1 LSSRPENLLY
11 GVEDRPP
18 ALTCALMAAQH
29 VSTLLLNTVYLL
41 LVLTA
46 AGVGPEE
53 TTQGIRLGFA
63 VIGIGTLLLCQA
75 GRRFGSG
82 YLIPWTFS
90 GLYIGATL
98 VAAQRGGMPLVIGMT
113 IFAGLLEIAL
123 SRVIGRLRSY
133 FPAEISGLCVVL
145 VGLSLA
151 LLGMKLLLGVTEGS
165 VATGRP
171 AEVLLGAGALAMMVG
186 VHVWGGTYLR
196 RYSPIIGIVSAY
208 LVGLAAGLINERAL
222 AAVAEAPLFALP
234 QWSPQLPRFDVGLAV
249 PFIAVAVASCLRVMG
264 DVVVSQKVN
273 DRNWLRPE
281 PRTMSG
287 GALADGAATILSA
300 GAGCMGGTSN
310 ASSVGLATATGV
322 TARVVG
328 LWVGTLLVVLSALPA
343 AALLYLSIP
352 RPVLGAAV
360 VFAASFVMV
369 NGLQIV
375 MSRALDARKTLVI
388 GLSLTIALS
397 RNVLPDFYAGLPP
410 ELHSYFASDLAMGL
424 IAALTLNALF
434 RIGVRSRATVSMAP
448 DGGAIDTIRD
458 FMEAQGARWG
468 ARRDVLQRAIFGAC
482 QSVEAII
489 EHCGV
494 TRPIAVEAMFDE
506 YNLDI
511 RLTYEGELL
520 SLAAE
525 APSHDELVSSPDGL
539 LRLAGY
545 LVRGNA
551 DRVQASVRDGRSML
565 MLHFD
570 H

>member
-41 LVLTA
+41 LVLVA

>member
-18 ALTCALMAAQH
+18 PLTCALMALQH

-41 LVLTA
+41 FVLTA
-46 AGVGPEE
+46 AGLGPDE
-53 TTQGIRLGFA
+53 TMNGIRLGFA

-75 GRRFGSG
+75 GAQFGSG

-90 GLYIGATL
+90 GLYIGVTL
-98 VAAQRGGMPLVIGMT
+98 AAARQGGMPLVVGMT
-113 IFAGLLEIAL
+113 MFAGLVEIVL
-123 SRVIGRLRSY
+123 SRVIGRLRSF

-145 VGLSLA
+145 VGLSLGV
-151 LLGMKLLLGVTEGS
+151 LGMKLLLGVTEG
-165 VATGRP
+165 ATATEPP
-171 AEVLLGAGALAMMVG
+171 AEVLLGGGALAVMAA
-186 VHVWGGTYLR
+186 VHVWGGSYLR

-222 AAVAEAPLFALP
+222 AAVAEAPLVALP
-234 QWSPQLPRFDVGLAV
+234 QWSPQVPRFDPGLAV

-281 PRTMSG
+281 PRTMSA

-310 ASSVGLATATGV
+310 ASSVGMATATGV

-328 LWVGTLLVVLSALPA
+328 LWVGGLLIVLSALPV
-343 AALLYLSIP
+343 AALVYLSIP

-397 RNVLPDFYAGLPP
+397 RNVLPDFYAGLPAG
-410 ELHSYFASDLAMGL
+410 LHSYFASDLAMGL

-434 RIGVRSRATVSMAP
+434 RIGVRSRETVTLPP
-448 DGGAIDTIRD
+448 DAGAIDAARD
-458 FMEAQGARWG
+458 FLEAQGARWG
-468 ARRDVLQRAIFGAC
+468 ARRDVLQRALFGTC

-489 EHCGV
+489 EHCEV
-494 TRPIAVEAMFDE
+494 TGPIAVEAMFDE
-506 YNLDI
+506 YSLDI

-520 SLAAE
+520 RLAAE
-525 APSHDELVSSPDGL
+525 APSHDELVSAPDGL

-551 DRVQASVRDGRSML
+551 DRVQAAVRDGRSML

>member
-1 LSSRPENLLY
+1 
-11 GVEDRPP
+11 
-18 ALTCALMAAQH
+18 
-29 VSTLLLNTVYLL
+29 
-41 LVLTA
+41 
-46 AGVGPEE
+46 
-53 TTQGIRLGFA
+53 
-63 VIGIGTLLLCQA
+63 
-75 GRRFGSG
+75 
-82 YLIPWTFS
+82 
-90 GLYIGATL
+90 
-98 VAAQRGGMPLVIGMT
+98 
-113 IFAGLLEIAL
+113 
-123 SRVIGRLRSY
+123 
-133 FPAEISGLCVVL
+133 
-145 VGLSLA
+145 
-151 LLGMKLLLGVTEGS
+151 VTEGPE
-165 VATGRP
+165 ATKRP
-171 AEVLLGAGALAMMVG
+171 AEVLLGGGALAVMVG
-186 VHVWGGTYLR
+186 VHVWGGIYLR